1 MMQSTGLRKV
11 QLSRRSVAPSAC
23 RRWALG
29 AGLGPSGSQRNGA
42 ATESMTT
49 RRTIPR
55 DSSTGTFL
63 CTHSSSVSWRPGGG
77 RHCPHH
83 PHLPL
88 RLAPRDPLR
97 PSRLTPESLAG
108 LARPPCRPSPRPGP
122 VLRGP
127 HACLNTWT
135 WPRRQSQ
142 PVPAVIT
149 GTAPSSGGSG
159 AALSPAQ
166 QRARGQVCPPGS
178 AWSMENPGP
187 CPGCKPGSG
196 RRAGARGRVQVPR
209 ASALHSERPWPG
221 SPWPRAQ
228 GRQVRLL
235 VWNETQF
242 CASTSRLSP
251 AEPLFV
257 ENASSSGGLEGADI
271 SVSPAPSPSPQ
282 AGGGCAHLLCG
293 PGSKSGLAWGP
304 RPPGVPC
311 LPQSVGRHGAQRAGA
326 ASPQAGFRTELS

>member
-63 CTHSSSVSWRPGGG
+63 CTHSSSVSWRPSGG
-77 RHCPHH
+77 RHCPRH

-187 CPGCKPGSG
+187 CPGCTPGSG
-196 RRAGARGRVQVPR
+196 RRAGARGRVQVPGPQPCTPSGRGR
-209 ASALHSERPWPG
+209 APRGRAHRAGRCG
-221 SPWPRAQ
+221 S
-228 GRQVRLL
+228 
-235 VWNETQF
+235 
-242 CASTSRLSP
+242 LSGMK
-251 AEPLFV
+251 L
-257 ENASSSGGLEGADI
+257 SSVL
-271 SVSPAPSPSPQ
+271 
-282 AGGGCAHLLCG
+282 
-293 PGSKSGLAWGP
+293 
-304 RPPGVPC
+304 RPPGCHRPSLFLWKMPAAAVAWRA
-311 LPQSVGRHGAQRAGA
+311 LTSV
-326 ASPQAGFRTELS
+326 